1 LSDAIAILESA
12 YSLAGDE
19 AAWLARITEIV
30 RENIPDCQGI
40 RAQTYDLT
48 SGAVVIRA
56 TADSGVTDEMRKAS
70 ARVAL
75 RNDESAILPSIFRRS
90 FVGSLRDS
98 PRVLLRAGL
107 DERRV
112 REYQKRLDEFLCHF
126 QQEDQWWVNAQD
138 PTMVGCIFMAG
149 VARRAPRSREVHEW
163 SCVAAHV
170 GAAFRI
176 RRQFAAREPGP
187 REPMALAAE
196 AVLSPSGRVE
206 HAAPVAQG
214 APARAALGDA
224 VRAIDRARGT
234 LRRTDPERAVELWRA
249 LVAGRWSLLDH
260 FDSDGRR
267 YVLAHRNDARVP
279 EDARG
284 LTLRE
289 RQVLAH
295 LALGQSNKVIA
306 YELGLSQSTVAAHL
320 ARARKKLHLP
330 SMGALRLT

>member
-1 LSDAIAILESA
+1 VTNDQVQAGARVELRGEESA
-12 YSLAGDE
+12 
-19 AAWLARITEIV
+19 V
-30 RENIPDCQGI
+30 
-40 RAQTYDLT
+40 
-48 SGAVVIRA
+48 
-56 TADSGVTDEMRKAS
+56 
-70 ARVAL
+70 
-75 RNDESAILPSIFRRS
+75 LPSIFRRS
-90 FVGSLRDS
+90 FVGSLRNS

-112 REYQKRLDEFLCHF
+112 REYQERLDVYFDQV
-126 QQEDQWWVNAQD
+126 QQKDQWWVNAQD
-138 PTMVGCIFMAG
+138 PTLVGCIFMAG
-149 VARRAPRSREVHEW
+149 VSSPGPRSHDVHEW
-163 SCVAAHV
+163 SCIAAHV

-176 RRQFAAREPGP
+176 RRQFADREQGARD
-187 REPMALAAE
+187 PMALAAE
-196 AVLSPSGRVE
+196 AVLTPNGKVA

-214 APARAALGDA
+214 DAARTALCNA

-234 LRRTDPERAVELWRA
+234 LRRSDPQRAVELWQA
-249 LVAGRWSLLDH
+249 MVAGRWSLVDH

-295 LALGQSNKVIA
+295 VALGQSNKVIA
-306 YELGLSQSTVAAHL
+306 YELGLSKSTIAGHL

-330 SMGALRLT
+330 SMAALQTT